1 MYLLYEGKVETQLKG
16 ILIIIDEYIILLIDI
31 IHRQLLLFIL

>member
-16 ILIIIDEYIILLIDI
+16 ILIIIDDYIILYYYY
-31 IHRQLLLFIL
+31 